1 MSHAT
6 ATERGI
12 MSENSTELV
21 RYSVSD
27 GVATIVLDRPSAS
40 NALNR
45 GMKEQLLAALENA
58 ASDNRVRAVAITGS
72 GKNFCV
78 GQDLAEHVEG
88 LRADPAHAMDT
99 VREHYNPIMLALNA
113 IEVPVVVGITGACV
127 GAGLGLALA
136 GDIRVAGQR
145 AKFGTAF
152 TGIGLASD
160 SGLSAT
166 LTALVG
172 PSRATGLFL
181 LGGTF
186 DAPTAET
193 WGLVHRVVVDEEV
206 AEQTAALAAQ
216 LANGPTAAFRAVKYL
231 IAVNAGA
238 GLTDVLDREAAAQE
252 RLGASTDHSAA
263 VEAFLAKEKPAFVGH

>member
-1 MSHAT
+1 MP
-6 ATERGI
+6 
-12 MSENSTELV
+12 STITSPIGYAVEQ
-21 RYSVSD
+21 
-27 GVATIVLDRPSAS
+27 GVAAIRLDRPAAS
-40 NALNR
+40 NALDR
-45 GMKEQLLAALENA
+45 EMKVALLDALTAAGTDTA
-58 ASDNRVRAVAITGS
+58 VRAVTLTATGR
-72 GKNFCV
+72 NFCV

-99 VREHYNPIMLALNA
+99 VRKHYNPIVLALNA

-136 GDIRVAGQR
+136 GDIRVAGQG

-172 PSRATGLFL
+172 ASRATGLFL

-186 DAPTAET
+186 DATTAET
-193 WGLVHRVVVDEEV
+193 WGLVHRVVADEEV
-206 AEQTAALAAQ
+206 TEQTAALATQ
-216 LANGPTAAFRAVKYL
+216 LANGPTAAFREVKGL

-238 GLTDVLDREAAAQE
+238 ELVDALDREAAVQE
-252 RLGASTDHSAA
+252 HLGASTDHSAA
-263 VEAFLAKEKPAFVGH
+263 VEAFLAKEKPTFVGR

>member
-1 MSHAT
+1 MPNTTTSPISYT
-6 ATERGI
+6 V
-12 MSENSTELV
+12 EN
-21 RYSVSD
+21 
-27 GVATIVLDRPSAS
+27 GVAAIRLDRPAAS
-40 NALNR
+40 NALDR
-45 GMKEQLLAALENA
+45 EMKVALLEALTAAGTDTA
-58 ASDNRVRAVAITGS
+58 VRAVTITAT

-99 VREHYNPIMLALNA
+99 VREHYNPIVMALDA

-186 DAPTAET
+186 DAPAAET
-193 WGLVHRVVVDEEV
+193 WGLVHRVVADEEV

-216 LANGPTAAFRAVKYL
+216 LANGPTAAFRAVKDL